1 MLGLVCLRTFPSRNV
16 AEVARAALESHG
28 IAATV
33 SASDAGYDISFASG
47 GAKLLVNEDSADS
60 AEEVLASIQVISNI
74 TQIQS
79 QMNGVHMLLL
89 LKMIILTIVL
99 VLQWVSIST
108 LTSAILKH
116 M

>member
-1 MLGLVCLRTFPSRNV
+1 MAEPIMLGLVCLRTFPSRNV

-60 AEEVLASIQVISNI
+60 AEEVLASIQELSEPSGLKVSETRPSAGGRTVIWI
-74 TQIQS
+74 
-79 QMNGVHMLLL
+79 G
-89 LKMIILTIVL
+89 
-99 VLQWVSIST
+99 
-108 LTSAILKH
+108 AIFVAAAVVGWLFRG
-116 M
+116 